1 MTRILMA
8 SLIAVAVAAS
18 TQAGSTNETVWQAD
32 YGKALEATRGDD
44 RPLLVVLEDPKA
56 EKTDDNTEQAD
67 AELLHSYQLCRID
80 ASTEYGKRVAKVFK
94 ATTFPFR
101 AIIDKTGSI
110 ILVQE
115 GRRAE
120 RKRVG
125 DHAGSGTRRATA
137 RGCWPAPR
145 SSAAATPR
153 SPAPPTARPASS
165 RPCGPPRRLKR
176 PERPK
181 SPRSRPVRK
190 SGPAESTNRCGH
202 VARTGFSCFR
212 AGCLGTLSLAGA
224 GAWRRRASGRPSP
237 AHRRPARAAARRGAG
252 RGASA
257 WRCSSW

>member
-110 ILVQE
+110 ILYKKGGELNEKEWETTLVRYKK
-115 GRRAE
+115 GD
-120 RKRVG
+120 RKG
-125 DHAGSGTRRATA
+125 
-137 RGCWPAPR
+137 
-145 SSAAATPR
+145 
-153 SPAPPTARPASS
+153 
-165 RPCGPPRRLKR
+165 LL
-176 PERPK
+176 
-181 SPRSRPVRK
+181 
-190 SGPAESTNRCGH
+190 
-202 VARTGFSCFR
+202 ARTSFFR
-212 AGCLGTLSLAGA
+212 GGDASISSPSYCPTCQLKAM
-224 GAWRRRASGRPSP
+224 RA
-237 AHRRPARAAARRGAG
+237 AKAAEEARAAQE
-252 RGASA
+252 SEE
-257 WRCSSW
+257 